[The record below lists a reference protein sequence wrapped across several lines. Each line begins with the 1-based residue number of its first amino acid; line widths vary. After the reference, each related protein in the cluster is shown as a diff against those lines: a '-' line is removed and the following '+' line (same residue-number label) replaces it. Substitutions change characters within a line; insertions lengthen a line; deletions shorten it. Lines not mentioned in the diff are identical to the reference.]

1 MAVPAAGVALAAGLI
16 VGGVAVPALAGALAR
31 TVGRRQVAARGE
43 LTAELVEALQGAP
56 ELVVYRR
63 ECETIARI
71 RDADAH
77 LARLGR
83 RDALVAGLAD
93 ALSVLVAGMTVAAV
107 LAVAITAHDAD
118 ALDRVLVATLALLAI
133 ASSLP
138 QGLDTIVGEAGSRLS
153 GGQRQRL
160 VLARA
165 LLAER
170 PVLVLD
176 EPTAHLD
183 AASAEQLMNDVLD
196 AAGDRTVL
204 LITHRAEGLDRMDE
218 IVRLD

>member
-1 MAVPAAGVALAAGLI
+1 MTTELLES
-16 VGGVAVPALAGALAR
+16 L
-31 TVGRRQVAARGE
+31 RRAQIEDWV
-43 LTAELVEALQGAP
+43 T
-56 ELVVYRR
+56 
-63 ECETIARI
+63 
-71 RDADAH
+71 
-77 LARLGR
+77 
-83 RDALVAGLAD
+83 
-93 ALSVLVAGMTVAAV
+93 
-107 LAVAITAHDAD
+107 
-118 ALDRVLVATLALLAI
+118 
-133 ASSLP
+133 SLP

-183 AASAEQLMNDVLD
+183 ADSAEQLMNDVLD
-196 AAGDRTVL
+196 AAGDRAVL